1 VDGWARAVATVG
13 DTECMW
19 ARANRWPA
27 EAEVWQPRDG
37 GGNIYGY
44 TRRPDAGISG
54 KSPHKKVNGAQ
65 LSRNCGATALL
76 TSRCAPPPRPPAA
89 LHLLHARTRA
99 RARAP
104 HCDGDSGAR
113 SHCLFMILITYA
125 LFNPFP
131 HAPAAPRPPHRP
143 LPSPAALPAAL
154 PRPLPHLPP
163 YTPARSRTRST
174 ISSLEEDTLIKL
186 HARLSICVAACMRLI
201 LVLVVGIRGVVSPL
215 VVPHNF
221 VLISS

>member
-1 VDGWARAVATVG
+1 MATVG

-76 TSRCAPPPRPPAA
+76 TSRCAPP
-89 LHLLHARTRA
+89 
-99 RARAP
+99 
-104 HCDGDSGAR
+104 
-113 SHCLFMILITYA
+113 SHTLPL
-125 LFNPFP
+125 P
-131 HAPAAPRPPHRP
+131 PRPPHRP

>member
-1 VDGWARAVATVG
+1 MAAT
-13 DTECMW
+13 
-19 ARANRWPA
+19 RR
-27 EAEVWQPRDG
+27 R
-37 GGNIYGY
+37 GNIYGY

-54 KSPHKKVNGAQ
+54 KSRTKVNGAQ
-65 LSRNCGATALL
+65 ALFLAQLRCDSPPHVAVRAATSAAR
-76 TSRCAPPPRPPAA
+76 SPPPA
-89 LHLLHARTRA
+89 A
-99 RARAP
+99 RARAHVARTRSALRRRQRRAFTLFIHDFNYIRPFQPLPTRSRRPPPP
-104 HCDGDSGAR
+104 HPPPP
-113 SHCLFMILITYA
+113 L
-125 LFNPFP
+125 
-131 HAPAAPRPPHRP
+131 PRP
-143 LPSPAALPAAL
+143 LPAAL